1 MVVGYSE
8 VVTAS
13 IGAKGGSF
21 PLIGVMGKLYDTLVV
36 TKRCGGVHI
45 MVELRRAHGCHE
57 LGQGVGFPSNQ
68 LHGRVRRVMVK
79 LNG

>member
-21 PLIGVMGKLYDTLVV
+21 RLIGVMGKLDDTPVV

-45 MVELRRAHGCHE
+45 MAELWQAHGCHE
-57 LGQGVGFPSNQ
+57 LGQGVGFPSN
-68 LHGRVRRVMVK
+68 
-79 LNG
+79 